1 MNVVVTG
8 VVFFESDI
16 QWTFDYAEHFEPMI
30 EAAKENDISLALKAK
45 EVNTS
50 WRHDEGYQAVVSF
63 AMVFDN
69 DKKRVSLDPLRLKAF
84 VRDVMDYFMTDA
96 DMTPF
101 YIEDVVVDVNLPNT
115 GEVSR
120 NELSETYLIS
130 KSEFGDDYDNVETIV
145 AWEQFK
151 RSNEYMNF
159 LMSDIKD
166 WRNELA
172 KLRRNNALPE
182 GVDAP
187 PERQFVEKINTKRR
201 LFVFENEDKEEDK
214 TEEKVVEKTTAK
226 RKVFVVG

>member
-30 EAAKENDISLALKAK
+30 EAAQANDIKLSLKAK

-50 WRHDEGYQAVVSF
+50 WRHDEGYQAVVNF
-63 AMVFDN
+63 QMQFDN
-69 DKKRVSLDPLRLKAF
+69 EKKRVSLDPLRLKAF
-84 VRDVMDYFMTDA
+84 MRDVMDYYMTDA

-101 YIEDVVVDVNLPNT
+101 YIEDVVVEVHLPNA

-120 NELSETYLIS
+120 NELSETYLVS

-151 RSNEYMNF
+151 RSNEFMDF
-159 LMSDIKD
+159 LMNEDIKN
-166 WRNELA
+166 WRDELA

-201 LFVFENEDKEEDK
+201 LFVFENEEKEK
-214 TEEKVVEKTTAK
+214 TEEKVVKKTTTK
-226 RKVFVVG
+226 RKVFVVD